1 MNNMIITG
9 FVEDVRNEKCS
20 DEELVRL
27 FSNTNN
33 LKYELD
39 NYSYKKN
46 GITKDELCKLMI
58 EEYRNSLHQLIDDD
72 INHKQYTWSVLIQR
86 IKKKFFNL

>member
-1 MNNMIITG
+1 MNTQNNFIEMLL
-9 FVEDVRNEKCS
+9 NKS

-27 FSNTNN
+27 FSNENN

-46 GITKDELCKLMI
+46 DITKDELCKLMI

-72 INHKQYTWSVLIQR
+72 INHKQYTWSVLLQR
-86 IKKKFFNL
+86 IKKKFFN